1 MPEHVQLWTNDPSVL
16 LSTDLSVHPLEY
28 NATCNS
34 ITRTLILIFILGALG
49 YQSLGPS
56 FPLFLIVLAI
66 IYYSNFMF
74 GPYMGP
80 LWQPIK
86 EAFVNAKDSVP
97 GFEDVIPDLKQYHV
111 TDDTVKKAYDSPSE
125 LMGPN
130 DPNQTMPTATNP
142 FMNVLLDELQYNPT
156 RAAAAPVNSP
166 LVKATLKDYFHVQWF
181 NDPTDV
187 FGRSQG
193 QRQFYTMPNTSIP
206 NDVGSYQNWLY
217 LIPGK
222 TCKQGGRENCV
233 PATNTLQVPWLSKP
247 N

>member
-1 MPEHVQLWTNDPSVL
+1 MPERVQLWTNDPSVL

-34 ITRTLILIFILGALG
+34 ITRALILIGILGALG
-49 YQSLGPS
+49 YKTLGPS

-66 IYYSNFMF
+66 VYYSNFLF

-86 EAFVNAKDSVP
+86 EAFVGAKDLVP
-97 GFEDVIPDLKQYHV
+97 GFEDVIPEVKQYPV
-111 TDDTVKKAYDSPSE
+111 TDDTVKKAYDCPS
-125 LMGPN
+125 
-130 DPNQTMPTATNP
+130 DSNQTKPSAKNP

-156 RAAAAPVNSP
+156 RPAAAPVNSP

-222 TCKQGGRENCV
+222 TCKEGGRENCV
-233 PATNTLQVPWLSKP
+233 PGTNGGNIPWLTKP